1 MAEKSGVQ
9 DAALSLF
16 SLGQGSSTS
25 SSTEDKTDTDV
36 LTNHRIYSSLSVCI
50 PAPPL
55 LEIVPNPVIVNGAVK
70 LQEGTYHQTQHYS
83 TMARSPPSKNNVK
96 PKDPRR
102 DTSIPFDEMQ
112 RLMRVYGSLK
122 CLRNR
127 QPVDSGR
134 AVKTES
140 IKRKFYRWFPDLEE
154 RFCRT
159 EEGYVPKAGHEEE
172 MRYREMKR
180 RGDQD
185 ILVKKRATKRMSSKQ
200 TLLPMCERKS
210 LEIE

>member
-25 SSTEDKTDTDV
+25 SSTEDKTETDV

-70 LQEGTYHQTQHYS
+70 SQEGTYHQTQHYS
-83 TMARSPPSKNNVK
+83 TMALSPPSKNNVK

-140 IKRKFYRWFPDLEE
+140 IKRKFYRWFPDLDE

-159 EEGYVPKAGHEEE
+159 EEGWYVPKAGHEEE

-185 ILVKKRATKRMSSKQ
+185 ILVKKRATKRMSSKHNAPP
-200 TLLPMCERKS
+200 LV
-210 LEIE
+210 

>member
-70 LQEGTYHQTQHYS
+70 SQEGTYHRTQHYS
-83 TMARSPPSKNNVK
+83 TLARSPPSKNNVK

-102 DTSIPFDEMQ
+102 DTSIPFEEMQ

-140 IKRKFYRWFPDLEE
+140 IKRKFYRWFPDLDE

-159 EEGYVPKAGHEEE
+159 EEGWYVPKAGHEEE

-185 ILVKKRATKRMSSKQ
+185 ILVKKRATKRMSSKHN
-200 TLLPMCERKS
+200 TPPLV
-210 LEIE
+210 